1 MRHRQSSG
9 RPLWPFI
16 AVALLLHLNVGGVGW
31 MYWRNF
37 SQPRLDEVGLGED
50 RQDVGLIDA
59 EDAQRLV
66 EEMQAEA
73 QKKREEEAKKE
84 EEDPKAHGQIVE
96 VARPIEERHPDHSK
110 YLSQYDTTTVKE
122 TKARVHGPDVK
133 PGIAVARP
141 TPPAAQPTPPMP
153 QPSGGPPVPRTPSG
167 TPGTP
172 GKPSLLAMRTP
183 SPVAPDGDRAAGIDG
198 VEKTVPE
205 GNGGQRAKAPGGAR
219 RPLAM
224 GDLLPSAQQVSRQAG
239 GAMNDYLRDAEEAE
253 ETALNAKRWK
263 FASFFNRL
271 QRSVSQNWHPD
282 VEYRRRDPSGNVYGY
297 HDRLTVVRVK
307 LKADGS
313 LANLALEKPCGVDFL
328 DDEALEA
335 LRRAQPFPNPPRA
348 LVDDST
354 GLISFRFGFMFEL
367 STGSSFRVFRY
378 QN

>member
-9 RPLWPFI
+9 GPLWPFI
-16 AVALLLHLNVGGVGW
+16 AVAVLLHLNAGGAGY
-31 MYWRNF
+31 MYARTF
-37 SQPRLDEVGLGED
+37 GQRLDEVGAGED
-50 RQDVGLIDA
+50 RQDVGLIDG
-59 EDAQRLV
+59 EDARRLL

-73 QKKREEEAKKE
+73 KKKADEEAKKE
-84 EEDPKAHGQIVE
+84 EEDPRARGQIVE
-96 VARPIEERHPDHSK
+96 VARPIEERRPEQSK

-122 TKARVHGPDVK
+122 TKARVRGPDVK
-133 PGIAVARP
+133 PGAAVPR
-141 TPPAAQPTPPMP
+141 TPAPMAQPTPPMP
-153 QPSGGPPVPRTPSG
+153 RPSGGPPAPAMPNGR
-167 TPGTP
+167 PGTP
-172 GKPSLLAMRTP
+172 GKASLLAMRTATP
-183 SPVAPDGDRAAGIDG
+183 PAPDGDRAAGADG
-198 VEKTVPE
+198 LEKTTPE
-205 GNGGQRAKAPGGAR
+205 GDGGKPARAPGGAR

-253 ETALNAKRWK
+253 ETALNARRWK

-282 VEYRRRDPSGNVYGY
+282 VEYKRRDPSGNVYGY
-297 HDRLTVVRVK
+297 RDRLTIVRVK
-307 LKADGS
+307 LKPDGS
-313 LANLALEKPCGVDFL
+313 LANLALEHPCGVDFL

-335 LRRAQPFPNPPRA
+335 LKRAQPFPNPPRQ